1 MISKYDQEFAVSV
14 FVVSRV
20 GESEHAASAVVL
32 FHLNVSRETEQNAE
46 TEMHAVRDLWPRA

>member
-20 GESEHAASAVVL
+20 GESEHAASAVVFISFKRL
-32 FHLNVSRETEQNAE
+32 Q
-46 TEMHAVRDLWPRA
+46 RDRTQRRDRDACGP